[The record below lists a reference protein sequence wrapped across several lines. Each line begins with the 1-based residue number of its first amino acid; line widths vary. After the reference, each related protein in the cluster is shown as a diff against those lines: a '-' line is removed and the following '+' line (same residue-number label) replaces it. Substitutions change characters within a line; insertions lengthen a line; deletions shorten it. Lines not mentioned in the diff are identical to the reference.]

1 MTREQL
7 ETLYKMICD
16 FGAEMSHEEY
26 MQHFDTFVLM
36 KTLIH
41 KKIQSL

>member
-7 ETLYKMICD
+7 ETLYNMVCD
-16 FGAEMSHEEY
+16 FGAEMPHEEY
-26 MQHFDTFVLM
+26 MQHFDTFVQI

-41 KKIQSL
+41 KKMQSL